1 MSWEDILR
9 REEINKFRKVPSPRE
24 FLGEQ
29 EYNRITSEAEQAQ
42 VQENQ
47 EEEDRQKIPD
57 YNIRQWTQNIQLVL
71 NNIQQLNGKVRD
83 SYSERDSLMGATA
96 SAYFDYVRPVV
107 TALNQAQSAIPSSNT
122 DESKT
127 FIDALGE
134 AYEAAGLLLNQ
145 VDKGRNY
152 TPYWAGIRR
161 YNQYAERNEATV
173 SNIGNVIFS
182 TIYDYLEYKYGLDTP
197 EFKNEGQRIKVWG

>member
-1 MSWEDILR
+1 M
-9 REEINKFRKVPSPRE
+9 
-24 FLGEQ
+24 
-29 EYNRITSEAEQAQ
+29 
-42 VQENQ
+42 
-47 EEEDRQKIPD
+47 
-57 YNIRQWTQNIQLVL
+57 
-71 NNIQQLNGKVRD
+71 
-83 SYSERDSLMGATA
+83 
-96 SAYFDYVRPVV
+96 
-107 TALNQAQSAIPSSNT
+107 
-122 DESKT
+122 
-127 FIDALGE
+127 GE